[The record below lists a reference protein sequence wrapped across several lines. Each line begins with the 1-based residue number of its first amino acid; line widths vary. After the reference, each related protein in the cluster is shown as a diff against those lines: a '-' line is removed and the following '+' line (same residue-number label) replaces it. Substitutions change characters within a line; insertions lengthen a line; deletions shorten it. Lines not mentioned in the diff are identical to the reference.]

1 MEFSDVQRASRQR
14 LVKPAT
20 PGLPNSRAT
29 EGNGSHREV
38 AKPAPLPSALEITPC
53 HAGGTR
59 DESKSSQLYV
69 QSTLS
74 IISSV
79 TVNQGLKHDEAV
91 YGRLDPIQ
99 TAMRDEKHASPSGP
113 RPLLSMGDHG
123 FRAEDHEHSV
133 FCSTSFLTAAA
144 PIGAP
149 DEAEIQGTHPPDPLK
164 GDHPHENRNLS
175 LYSQC
180 CACLARVEWES
191 PRGGQACAAAECVG
205 DHALPCR
212 RDS

>member
-149 DEAEIQGTHPPDPLK
+149 DEAEIQGTQWKLP
-164 GDHPHENRNLS
+164 R
-175 LYSQC
+175 
-180 CACLARVEWES
+180 AREERTMTS
-191 PRGGQACAAAECVG
+191 
-205 DHALPCR
+205 R
-212 RDS
+212 RWTFSSTIRAWTISRR

>member
-1 MEFSDVQRASRQR
+1 M
-14 LVKPAT
+14 
-20 PGLPNSRAT
+20 
-29 EGNGSHREV
+29 

-79 TVNQGLKHDEAV
+79 TVNQGLKHDETV

-149 DEAEIQGTHPPDPLK
+149 DEAEIQGIL
-164 GDHPHENRNLS
+164 
-175 LYSQC
+175 
-180 CACLARVEWES
+180 
-191 PRGGQACAAAECVG
+191 
-205 DHALPCR
+205 
-212 RDS
+212 

>member
-1 MEFSDVQRASRQR
+1 MFGARMGGV
-14 LVKPAT
+14 T
-20 PGLPNSRAT
+20 W
-29 EGNGSHREV
+29 SHREV

-79 TVNQGLKHDEAV
+79 TVNQGLKHDETV

-144 PIGAP
+144 TSAP
-149 DEAEIQGTHPPDPLK
+149 PTWPRFRMGVYQCSVFTKLQNK
-164 GDHPHENRNLS
+164 RTVHELFANK
-175 LYSQC
+175 
-180 CACLARVEWES
+180 
-191 PRGGQACAAAECVG
+191 
-205 DHALPCR
+205 PC
-212 RDS
+212 